1 MPYSIKKLPHSS
13 KYEVKLKDT
22 GKVLAKHT
30 TLKNAHAQIRAIEMH
45 KHKNPML

>member
-30 TLKNAHAQIRAIEMH
+30 TLKNAHAQIKAIELH
-45 KHKNPML
+45 KHKNPMV

>member
-22 GKVLAKHT
+22 GEVLAKHT
-30 TLKNAHAQIRAIEMH
+30 TLKNAHAQIKAIELH
-45 KHKNPML
+45 KHKNPMV